1 MNRCLP
7 KTYSFA
13 LPVLLTLASC
23 TGTNNPQLAMCQAL
37 TKALSGNGISKWE
50 SVNERDTERMRTV
63 SIKYETD
70 TGAPGSISC
79 NYPRHDGGTTTDT
92 APESVVL
99 NGARVDQKTLFSVG
113 TKVSK
118 QMLTSAAELTAL
130 KAEDLA
136 KDAAKQ
142 AGDLANDAINTTK
155 DAVKTLQQ
163 Q

>member
-1 MNRCLP
+1 MNHRLM
-7 KTYSFA
+7 KTCSFVV
-13 LPVLLTLASC
+13 PVLLTVASC

-37 TKALSGNGISKWE
+37 SKALSGSGISKWE
-50 SVNERDTERMRTV
+50 SVSERDTERMRTV

-70 TGAPGSISC
+70 SGAPGSISC

-99 NGARVDQKTLFSVG
+99 NGTRVDQKTLFTVG

-142 AGDLANDAINTTK
+142 AGDLANEAIDNTK
-155 DAVKTLQQ
+155 DAIKTLQQ